1 MIRKFGSFVPQ
12 IPGSCFV
19 ADGVEVIGNIKL
31 GENASIWYGSVVR
44 ADINR
49 VEIGSYT
56 NIQDGSV
63 IHVDTADSN
72 PDTGAVLIGDNV
84 TVGHKALLHA
94 CKIGDNC
101 LIGMGAI
108 ILSGA
113 EIGAGSIVAA
123 GSVVKE
129 NERVPAGSLV
139 VGLPAK
145 VKGQVAD
152 SWKEKILS
160 SARHYAELAQ
170 QHKELI
176 S

>member
-1 MIRKFGSFVPQ
+1 MIRKFGRLSPQVPE
-12 IPGSCFV
+12 SCFI
-19 ADGVEVIGNIKL
+19 ADGVELIGDIKL
-31 GENASIWYGSVVR
+31 GENVNVWYGTVIR

-49 VEIGSYT
+49 VEIGNDT

-63 IHVDTADSN
+63 IHVDTPGAE
-72 PDTGAVLIGDNV
+72 PEIGAVSIGCNV

-94 CKIGDNC
+94 CRIGNNT

-113 EIGAGSIVAA
+113 EIGEGCIIAA
-123 GSVVKE
+123 GSVVRE
-129 NERVPAGSLV
+129 NERIPAGSLV
-139 VGLPAK
+139 AGLPAK
-145 VKGQVAD
+145 IKGQVAPE
-152 SWKEKILS
+152 WREKILA
-160 SARHYAELAQ
+160 SARHYVELGC